1 MGGFYFNFAHPLLL
15 GNREWHLLL
24 SSLSFLL
31 LSLSLSQL
39 DVETHICNIYIYII
53 CNYIYMYIYIY
64 MICINTV
71 YTYIYLNV
79 MLMIMILRLRQC
91 GKLCPEVVPG
101 TFQSC
106 AWMPSATALLCPR
119 LRGSPTWEFS
129 GFSSELRGFPPLI
142 RENPENHG
150 KIHYSSELRYI

>member
-1 MGGFYFNFAHPLLL
+1 
-15 GNREWHLLL
+15 
-24 SSLSFLL
+24 
-31 LSLSLSQL
+31 
-39 DVETHICNIYIYII
+39 
-53 CNYIYMYIYIY
+53 MYIYIY